1 MIKANR
7 RFHGKKFGCLT
18 IYPDAF
24 GTFPRVFVRL
34 THSSRL
40 IGEGMSAKI
49 VGLEELS
56 ERSRQLQAAG
66 KKLVAT
72 NGCFDLLHVG
82 HVRYLQAARALG
94 DLLAV
99 GLNGDRSVREL
110 KGKGRPIT
118 AERDR
123 AEILAAL
130 QCVDIV
136 TIFPELR
143 ATQFIAASHPAI
155 YVKGG
160 DYTSETLNEEERT
173 VLKQIGSEIRI
184 IPFEAGYSTSH
195 LLEQICE
202 NRP

>member
-1 MIKANR
+1 
-7 RFHGKKFGCLT
+7 
-18 IYPDAF
+18 
-24 GTFPRVFVRL
+24 
-34 THSSRL
+34 
-40 IGEGMSAKI
+40 MSAKI

-56 ERSRQLQAAG
+56 ERSKQLRAAG

-82 HVRYLQAARALG
+82 HVHYLQAARALG

-99 GLNGDRSVREL
+99 GLNSDRSVREL

-130 QCVDIV
+130 QCVDLV
-136 TIFPELR
+136 TIFPEMR

-160 DYTSETLNEEERT
+160 DYSPETLDEQERAL
-173 VLKQIGSEIRI
+173 LKDIGAEIRF
-184 IPFEAGYSTSH
+184 IPFEAGYSTSR
-195 LLEQICE
+195 LLEKIRKSE
-202 NRP
+202 R